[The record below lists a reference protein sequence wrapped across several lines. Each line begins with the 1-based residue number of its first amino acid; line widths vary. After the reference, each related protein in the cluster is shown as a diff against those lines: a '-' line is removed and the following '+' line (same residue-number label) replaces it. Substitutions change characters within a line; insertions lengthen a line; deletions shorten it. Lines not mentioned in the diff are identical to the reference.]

1 MPRLFRWS
9 LLVVAG
15 ASLTG
20 CAGSQS
26 GWRETYA
33 TAPEYYDSSPTYGY
47 RHEGEHERERP
58 PGRCRNDRYGDRYG
72 DYRDDDTPYRY

>member
-20 CAGSQS
+20 CAGSAS

-47 RHEGEHERERP
+47 RHEREQP
-58 PGRCRNDRYGDRYG
+58 PCRCRTDRYGDRYD
-72 DYRDDDTPYRY
+72 DYRDDDSPYRY